1 MVQISYNADTLYYFE
16 RSPHCER
23 LYLYREMVKGKAMTE
38 QESPE
43 SNQTARVEPPFKR
56 VRIIIN
62 PGAGMPQ
69 PILRTINDVFHPAGV
84 SWKVSI
90 TQKAGDAERFARE
103 AIEAGDVDV
112 VAVYGGDGT
121 VMEVARGLSGTDMPM
136 AIFPGGTAN
145 VMSCELSIPLEL
157 AAAARLLCE
166 GNHTIR
172 KVDMARARGE
182 LFLLRL
188 GMGAAAEMTQG
199 ADRETKGR
207 LGNLAYML
215 SALEALQNQQVT
227 KYTFIIDG
235 QKREAEGI
243 TCFIAN
249 SGNLGRA
256 GLRLSPSIEIS
267 DGLLDVIVFSP
278 VNIGAVLGLAA
289 NAIISYGDL
298 PPEHPH
304 WQGKKVEVHADPP
317 QIIECDGE
325 IIDPTPI
332 DVEIVPLALRL
343 IVPAEAD
350 PDYIKMKQLE
360 EQNIDA

>member
-1 MVQISYNADTLYYFE
+1 
-16 RSPHCER
+16 
-23 LYLYREMVKGKAMTE
+23 MTD
-38 QESPE
+38 QEVPE
-43 SNQTARVEPPFKR
+43 SDQAEQVEPPFKR
-56 VRIIIN
+56 VHIIIN

-84 SWKVSI
+84 SWTVSI
-90 TQKAGDAERFARE
+90 TQKAGDAERFART
-103 AIEAGDVDV
+103 AVEAGDIDV
-112 VAVYGGDGT
+112 VVVYGGDGT
-121 VMEVARGLSGTDMPM
+121 VMEVARGLSGTQMPM

-157 AAAARLLCE
+157 AGAARLLCE

-188 GMGAAAEMTQG
+188 GMGAAAEMTKG

-215 SALEALQNQQVT
+215 SAMEALQNQQIT
-227 KYTFIIDG
+227 RYAFIIDG
-235 QKREAEGI
+235 KKFEAEGI
-243 TCFIAN
+243 TCFVAN

-267 DGLLDVIVFSP
+267 DGLLDVIVISP
-278 VNIGAVLGLAA
+278 VNIGGLLGLAA
-289 NAIISYGDL
+289 TAIVSYADL

-304 WQGKKVEVHADPP
+304 WQGKKVEIYADPP

-332 DVEIVPLALRL
+332 DVEVVPLALNM

-350 PDYIKMKQLE
+350 PDYIKMKLLE
-360 EQNIDA
+360 EQNIDS